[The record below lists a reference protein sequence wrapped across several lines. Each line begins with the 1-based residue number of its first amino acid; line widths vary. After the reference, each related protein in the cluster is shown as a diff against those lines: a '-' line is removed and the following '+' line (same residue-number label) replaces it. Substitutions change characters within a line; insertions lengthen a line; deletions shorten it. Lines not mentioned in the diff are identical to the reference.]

1 MLPCWTGSPWRS
13 NSPFRTPWSGR
24 SPPTGSVKWSWSGS
38 SPSIPN
44 MIFFGPSGTG
54 KTTVARIIAE
64 RTNKSLHKLNGTSA
78 TTDDI
83 RNIIAEINT
92 FSGCDGILLYLDE
105 IQYLNKKQQQSLLE
119 YIENGSITLIAS
131 TTENPYFAVFNALIS
146 RSTLFEFKPVT
157 SDDVAVAVERAYK
170 KIEEEKGFKIT
181 VEDGVIV

>member
-1 MLPCWTGSPWRS
+1 M
-13 NSPFRTPWSGR
+13 
-24 SPPTGSVKWSWSGS
+24 S
-38 SPSIPN
+38 SPLADKIRPKKIEDVVGQRHLLEKNKPLRKIIESGTIPN

-105 IQYLNKKQQQSLLE
+105 IQYLNKKQQLAFLQQAARDLANSRPTAANRYGQITFRAAVRAEKALE
-119 YIENGSITLIAS
+119 
-131 TTENPYFAVFNALIS
+131 
-146 RSTLFEFKPVT
+146 
-157 SDDVAVAVERAYK
+157 
-170 KIEEEKGFKIT
+170 
-181 VEDGVIV
+181 

>member
-1 MLPCWTGSPWRS
+1 M
-13 NSPFRTPWSGR
+13 
-24 SPPTGSVKWSWSGS
+24 S
-38 SPSIPN
+38 SPLADKIRPKKIEDVVGQRHLLEKNKPLRKIIESGTIPN

-105 IQYLNKKQQQSLLE
+105 IQYLNKKQQLAFLQQADAFLADADAGVFL
-119 YIENGSITLIAS
+119 NTLK
-131 TTENPYFAVFNALIS
+131 TEV
-146 RSTLFEFKPVT
+146 
-157 SDDVAVAVERAYK
+157 
-170 KIEEEKGFKIT
+170 
-181 VEDGVIV
+181 